1 MKISEMTNDQA
12 TDALIRLSAPFES
25 ICNDPDLISAL
36 EKLGGMGQEPIIKV
50 VGTIIPDFAR
60 VGLKKHRMDLYEI
73 VSALT
78 MTPVSQVGRMNF
90 KDTIKA
96 LQESYDDILRDFFS
110 SSSTL
115 KRIAVRKLS
124 SSLAN
129 TGGTESGR

>member
-12 TDALIRLSAPFES
+12 TDALIRLSAPFEN
-25 ICNDPDLISAL
+25 ICNDPELISAL
-36 EKLGGMGQEPIIKV
+36 EKLAGMGSEPIIKV

-60 VGLKKHRMDLYEI
+60 IGLKKHKADMYEI

-78 MTPVSQVGRMNF
+78 LTPIKKVGVMNF
-90 KDTIKA
+90 KETIKA
-96 LQESYDDILRDFFS
+96 LQESYDDILRDFFT

-124 SSLAN
+124 SSLSN
-129 TGGTESGR
+129 TDGTESNR